1 MEHRR
6 HPRAKLTVEG
16 RKVLVERV
24 RGQGWPVARAAEA
37 MGVSR
42 ACAHSWLKR
51 FDEEGVAGLADRSS
65 RPHSSPK
72 RLSPQ
77 REAAIVKRREDTL
90 EGPHR
95 IAWALGESRS
105 TVHRVLR
112 RNGLPRLC
120 DIDRATRVVV
130 RYQRDHPGELVHVD
144 VKKQGRI
151 PDGGGWRVHGKGA
164 GVSRLHQQRGR
175 AARGTN
181 YRLGY
186 DYLHIAV
193 DDRSRIAYVEA
204 HRDERKDTAA
214 GFIQRAVDWFADLG
228 IVVER
233 VMTDNGSCYRS
244 RVFRDTLA
252 ARGIR
257 HKRTRPYRPQ
267 TNGKVERFNLTL
279 KLEWAYAKTY
289 DSNQARLDDLI
300 TWVHWYNHHR
310 GHMAHNGG
318 APMSSVNNVPA
329 KHT

>member
-16 RKVLVERV
+16 RKLLVTRV
-24 RGQGWPVARAAEA
+24 RDEGWPVCRAAEA
-37 MGVSR
+37 MGISR

-51 FDEEGVAGLADRSS
+51 FDEEGEAGLADRSS
-65 RPHSSPK
+65 RPHRSPN
-72 RLSPQ
+72 RLAAE
-77 REAAIVKRREDTL
+77 REAAIVARREQTL

-95 IAWALGESRS
+95 IAWALGECHS

-112 RNGLPRLC
+112 RYGLPRLC
-120 DIDRATRVVV
+120 DIDRATRTVV
-130 RYQRDHPGELVHVD
+130 RYERDRPGELIHVD

-151 PDGGGWRVHGKGA
+151 PDGGGWRVHGRGA
-164 GVSRLHQQRGR
+164 GVARLRWQQPSYTQGKRV
-175 AARGTN
+175 A
-181 YRLGY
+181 LGY

-193 DDRSRIAYVEA
+193 DDRSRVAYVEV
-204 HRDERKDTAA
+204 HPDERKETAA
-214 GFIQRAVDWFADLG
+214 GFIDRAVAWFADHG
-228 IVVER
+228 VTVER

-244 RVFRDTLA
+244 RTFRDALA
-252 ARGIR
+252 GRGVV

-279 KLEWAYAKTY
+279 KLEWAYAASY
-289 DSNQARLDDLI
+289 DSNEARLDTLEH
-300 TWVHWYNHHR
+300 WVHCYNHHR